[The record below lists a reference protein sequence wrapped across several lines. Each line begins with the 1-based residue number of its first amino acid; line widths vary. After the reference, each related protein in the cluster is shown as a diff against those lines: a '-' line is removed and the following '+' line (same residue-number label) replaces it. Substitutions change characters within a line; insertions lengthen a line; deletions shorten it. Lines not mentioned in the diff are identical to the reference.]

1 MLHPSKIES
10 AFRMPILSKS
20 SRTLFF
26 NKFLV
31 LNRAF
36 SLEQLRLKSLKATS
50 GWHKQVLAPKS
61 SIPGTSSQL
70 SLSIA
75 WKCDD
80 ALMRTQLEQSLKMHT
95 TSSRCDCILR
105 LSPRLRVKLWV
116 SIIDSCCTLRKSN
129 PLSACRS

>member
-1 MLHPSKIES
+1 MLHPSKSES
-10 AFRMPILSKS
+10 VFRIPILSKS

-31 LNRAF
+31 FNRAF

-50 GWHKQVLAPKS
+50 EWHKDQVLAPKS

-75 WKCDD
+75 WNC
-80 ALMRTQLEQSLKMHT
+80 M
-95 TSSRCDCILR
+95 
-105 LSPRLRVKLWV
+105 
-116 SIIDSCCTLRKSN
+116 
-129 PLSACRS
+129 

>member
-1 MLHPSKIES
+1 MLHPSKSES
-10 AFRMPILSKS
+10 VFRIPILIKS

-31 LNRAF
+31 FNRAF

-50 GWHKQVLAPKS
+50 EWHKDQVLAPKS

-75 WKCDD
+75 WNCDD
-80 ALMRTQLEQSLKMHT
+80 ALTRTQIE
-95 TSSRCDCILR
+95 
-105 LSPRLRVKLWV
+105 
-116 SIIDSCCTLRKSN
+116 
-129 PLSACRS
+129 

>member
-1 MLHPSKIES
+1 MLSMLHPSKIES
-10 AFRMPILSKS
+10 AFCMPILSKS

-31 LNRAF
+31 FNRAF

-50 GWHKQVLAPKS
+50 EWHKDQVLAPKS

-75 WKCDD
+75 WNCDD
-80 ALMRTQLEQSLKMHT
+80 ALTRTQLE
-95 TSSRCDCILR
+95 
-105 LSPRLRVKLWV
+105 
-116 SIIDSCCTLRKSN
+116 
-129 PLSACRS
+129 

>member
-1 MLHPSKIES
+1 MLHRSKIES

-36 SLEQLRLKSLKATS
+36 SLEQL
-50 GWHKQVLAPKS
+50 VLAPKS

-75 WKCDD
+75 WNCDD
-80 ALMRTQLEQSLKMHT
+80 ALTRTQLE
-95 TSSRCDCILR
+95 
-105 LSPRLRVKLWV
+105 
-116 SIIDSCCTLRKSN
+116 
-129 PLSACRS
+129 